1 MKVFSIYIK
10 KQWGKILFYL
20 LFSAVFFCLF
30 FLYQIPLHAAVYAVF
45 VGGAFGIAVLIFQF
59 IKFRQKYIQLERAV
73 SQKEFLPE
81 NLPKAEGGLEAEY
94 EKLVERLYE
103 NIQNMEN
110 IYNEKELDMLE
121 YYTLWVHQIKTPIAS
136 MYLKLQGED
145 SEFSREIG
153 TDLMRIEQYVEMV
166 LCYLRLDSSEK
177 DYVFREYS
185 LDSIIK
191 QAVRRF
197 APQFIRKKIKL
208 EYETTNA
215 VILTDEKWLL
225 FVLEQLLSNSLKYT
239 KPGGCISLQWKPPQL
254 LVVKDTGIGIAKEDL
269 PRIFE
274 KGYTGYNGR
283 EDKKASGIGLYL
295 CKRICEKL
303 GYGIWAESE
312 IHKGT
317 EMILDLKRKKLE
329 IE

>member
-1 MKVFSIYIK
+1 MEIFRVYIK
-10 KQWGKILFYL
+10 TQVGKICFYL
-20 LFSAVFFCLF
+20 LFSTIFF
-30 FLYQIPLHAAVYAVF
+30 FLFWMYQIPLHAAFYAILI
-45 VGGAFGIAVLIFQF
+45 GSIFGISVLIFQF
-59 IKFRQKYIQLERAV
+59 LKFRQKYVQLERAV
-73 SQKEFLPE
+73 NQKDFLME
-81 NLPKAEGGLEAEY
+81 NMPKAEGVLEDKY
-94 EKLVERLYE
+94 EKVIERIYE
-103 NIQNMEN
+103 EMQNLEN
-110 IYNEKELDMLE
+110 VHNEKEQDMLE

-136 MYLKLQGED
+136 MHLKIQSED

-153 TDLMRIEQYVEMV
+153 MDLMRIEQYVEMV

-197 APQFIRKKIKL
+197 ASQFIRKKIKL

-225 FVLEQLLSNSLKYT
+225 FVIEQLLSNALKYT
-239 KPGGCISLQWKPPQL
+239 KPGGGISLLWKPEQI

-283 EDKKASGIGLYL
+283 QDKKASGIGLYL
-295 CKRICEKL
+295 CKRICEKM
-303 GYGIWAESE
+303 GYGIRAESE
-312 IHKGT
+312 IYKGT
-317 EMILDLKRKKLE
+317 EMILDLKRKELE
-329 IE
+329 VE

>member
-1 MKVFSIYIK
+1 MDIFNKYIK

-20 LFSAVFFCLF
+20 LFSTVFFCLF
-30 FLYQIPLHAAVYAVF
+30 FLYQIPIHAAVYAVL
-45 VGGAFGIAVLIFQF
+45 VGGAFGIAVLTFQF
-59 IKFRQKYIQLERAV
+59 LKFREKYMQLERAV
-73 SQKEFLPE
+73 NQKEFLLE
-81 NLPKAEGGLEAEY
+81 NLPKAEGGLEEEY
-94 EKLVERLYE
+94 EKILERLYQ
-103 NIQNMEN
+103 NIQDMEN
-110 IYNEKELDMLE
+110 VHNEKELDMLE

-136 MYLKLQGED
+136 MYLKLQSED

-177 DYVFREYS
+177 DYVFREYA

-197 APQFIRKKIKL
+197 ASQFIRKKIRL

-215 VILTDEKWLL
+215 VVLTDEKWLL
-225 FVLEQLLSNSLKYT
+225 FVIEQLLSNSLKYT
-239 KPGGCISLQWKPPQL
+239 KPGGCISLQWKSEQL
-254 LVVKDTGIGIAKEDL
+254 LAVKDTGIGIAKEDL

-303 GYGIWAESE
+303 GYGIRAESE
-312 IHKGT
+312 IYKGT

>member
-1 MKVFSIYIK
+1 MEIFKKYIK

-20 LFSAVFFCLF
+20 LFSVVFFFLF
-30 FLYQIPLHAAVYAVF
+30 QMYQIPLHAAVYAVS
-45 VGGAFGIAVLIFQF
+45 VGGVLGIAVLMFQF
-59 IKFRQKYIQLERAV
+59 TKFRQKYIQLERAAN
-73 SQKEFLPE
+73 QKEFLPE
-81 NLPKAEGGLEAEY
+81 NLPKAEGGLEEEY
-94 EKLVERLYE
+94 EKILERLYE

-136 MYLKLQGED
+136 MYLKLQSED

-185 LDSIIK
+185 LDCIIK

-197 APQFIRKKIKL
+197 APQFIRKKIQL

-215 VILTDEKWLL
+215 VVLTDEKWLL
-225 FVLEQLLSNSLKYT
+225 FVIEQLLSNSLKYT
-239 KPGGCISLQWKPPQL
+239 KPGGRISLLWKPQQL

-283 EDKKASGIGLYL
+283 QDKKASGIGLYL

-303 GYGIWAESE
+303 GYGIRAESE
-312 IHKGT
+312 IYKGT
-317 EMILDLKRKKLE
+317 EIILDLKRKKLE

>member
-1 MKVFSIYIK
+1 MEIFKIYIR
-10 KQWGKILFYL
+10 KQGGKILFYL
-20 LFSAVFFCLF
+20 LFFTVFFFLF
-30 FLYQIPLHAAVYAVF
+30 QMYQIPLHAAFYAVS
-45 VGGAFGIAVLIFQF
+45 VGGVFGIAVLIFQF
-59 IKFRQKYIQLERAV
+59 MKFRQKYIQLERAV
-73 SQKEFLPE
+73 NQKEFLLE
-81 NLPKAEGGLEAEY
+81 NLPKAEDGLEEEY
-94 EKLVERLYE
+94 EKILEHLYK
-103 NIQNMEN
+103 NIQDMEN
-110 IYNEKELDMLE
+110 VHNEKEQDMLE

-136 MYLKLQGED
+136 MYLKLQSED

-166 LCYLRLDSSEK
+166 LCYLRLDSSER

-215 VILTDEKWLL
+215 IILTDEKWLL
-225 FVLEQLLSNSLKYT
+225 FVIEQLLSNSLKYT
-239 KPGGCISLQWKPPQL
+239 KPGGCISLQWKPQQI

-303 GYGIWAESE
+303 GYGIRAESE

-317 EMILDLKRKKLE
+317 EIILDLKRKKLE

>member
-1 MKVFSIYIK
+1 
-10 KQWGKILFYL
+10 
-20 LFSAVFFCLF
+20 
-30 FLYQIPLHAAVYAVF
+30 
-45 VGGAFGIAVLIFQF
+45 
-59 IKFRQKYIQLERAV
+59 
-73 SQKEFLPE
+73 
-81 NLPKAEGGLEAEY
+81 
-94 EKLVERLYE
+94 
-103 NIQNMEN
+103 
-110 IYNEKELDMLE
+110 MLE

-215 VILTDEKWLL
+215 VILTDEKYFLTVEAAAA
-225 FVLEQLLSNSLKYT
+225 FGSE
-239 KPGGCISLQWKPPQL
+239 
-254 LVVKDTGIGIAKEDL
+254 
-269 PRIFE
+269 
-274 KGYTGYNGR
+274 
-283 EDKKASGIGLYL
+283 
-295 CKRICEKL
+295 
-303 GYGIWAESE
+303 GYGNWNCQRRFAQNF
-312 IHKGT
+312 
-317 EMILDLKRKKLE
+317 
-329 IE
+329 

>member
-1 MKVFSIYIK
+1 MKIFKIYIK
-10 KQWGKILFYL
+10 KQWEKILFYL
-20 LFSAVFFCLF
+20 LFSTVFFFLF
-30 FLYQIPLHAAVYAVF
+30 FLYQIPLHAAYYATL
-45 VGGAFGIAVLIFQF
+45 VGGVLGIAVLIVQF
-59 IKFRQKYIQLERAV
+59 IKFRQKYMQLQSV
-73 SQKEFLPE
+73 IKQKEFLPE
-81 NLPKAEGGLEAEY
+81 NLPKAEGGLEEEY
-94 EKLVERLYE
+94 EKILEHLYE
-103 NIQNMEN
+103 KIQNIEN
-110 IYNEKELDMLE
+110 LYNEKEQDMLE

-136 MYLKLQGED
+136 MYLKLQSED

-153 TDLMRIEQYVEMV
+153 ADLMRIEQYVEMV
-166 LCYLRLDSSEK
+166 LCYLRLDSSDK

-208 EYETTNA
+208 KYETTHA
-215 VILTDEKWLL
+215 VVLTDEKWLL
-225 FVLEQLLSNSLKYT
+225 FIIEQLLSNSLKYT
-239 KPGGCISLQWKPPQL
+239 KPGGCISLEWKPEQL
-254 LVVKDTGIGIAKEDL
+254 LVVKDTGIGIAEEDL

-283 EDKKASGIGLYL
+283 QDKKASGIGLYL

-303 GYGIWAESE
+303 GCGIRAESE

-317 EMILDLKRKKLE
+317 EIILDLKRKKLE

>member
-1 MKVFSIYIK
+1 MKYLREYAGRIK
-10 KQWGKILFYL
+10 KPALAFFLCCFTAGCVAFLYDLPAEPVIYGGILCTLIML
-20 LFSAVFFCLF
+20 LFFWDGYRKYVRRRETLQQILDNS
-30 FLYQIPLHAAVYAVF
+30 FLEEKMFPEPLDETEKFYQEIVKNFNSL
-45 VGGAFGIAVLIFQF
+45 
-59 IKFRQKYIQLERAV
+59 RM
-73 SQKEFLPE
+73 
-81 NLPKAEGGLEAEY
+81 KAEGGKLRFY
-94 EKLVERLYE
+94 E
-103 NIQNMEN
+103 
-110 IYNEKELDMLE
+110 ELTD
-121 YYTLWVHQIKTPIAS
+121 YYTMWVHQIKTPISA
-136 MYLKLQGED
+136 LRLLLQENKEENKAAL
-145 SEFSREIG
+145 SELFK
-153 TDLMRIEQYVEMV
+153 IEQYVEMV

-283 EDKKASGIGLYL
+283 MERKSTGIGLYL
-295 CKRICEKL
+295 SQMAAKKL
-303 GYGIWAESE
+303 GHQITVVSKLGEGSSFTIDLAEYPLR
-312 IHKGT
+312 T
-317 EMILDLKRKKLE
+317 E
-329 IE
+329 

>member
-1 MKVFSIYIK
+1 MDIFNKYIK

-20 LFSAVFFCLF
+20 LFSTVFFCLF
-30 FLYQIPLHAAVYAVF
+30 FLYQIPIHAAVYAVL
-45 VGGAFGIAVLIFQF
+45 VGGAFGIAVLTFQF
-59 IKFRQKYIQLERAV
+59 LKFREKYMQLERAV
-73 SQKEFLPE
+73 NQKEFLLE
-81 NLPKAEGGLEAEY
+81 NLPKAEGGLEEEY
-94 EKLVERLYE
+94 EKILEHLYQ
-103 NIQNMEN
+103 NIQDMEN
-110 IYNEKELDMLE
+110 VHNEKELDMLE

-136 MYLKLQGED
+136 MYLKLQSED

-177 DYVFREYS
+177 DYVFREYA

-197 APQFIRKKIKL
+197 ASQFIRKKIRL

-215 VILTDEKWLL
+215 VVLTDEKWLL
-225 FVLEQLLSNSLKYT
+225 FVIEQLLSNSLKYT
-239 KPGGCISLQWKPPQL
+239 KPGGCISLQWKSEQL
-254 LVVKDTGIGIAKEDL
+254 LAVKDTGIGIAKEDL

-303 GYGIWAESE
+303 GYGIRAESE
-312 IHKGT
+312 IYKGT

>member
-1 MKVFSIYIK
+1 MKIFKIYIK
-10 KQWGKILFYL
+10 KQWEKILFYL
-20 LFSAVFFCLF
+20 LFSTVFFFLF
-30 FLYQIPLHAAVYAVF
+30 FLYQIPLHAAYYATL
-45 VGGAFGIAVLIFQF
+45 VGGVLGIAVLIVQF
-59 IKFRQKYIQLERAV
+59 IKFRQKYMQLQSV
-73 SQKEFLPE
+73 IKQKEFLPE
-81 NLPKAEGGLEAEY
+81 NLPKAEGGLEEEY
-94 EKLVERLYE
+94 EK
-103 NIQNMEN
+103 IQNIEN
-110 IYNEKELDMLE
+110 LYNEKEQDMLE

-136 MYLKLQGED
+136 MYLKLQSED

-153 TDLMRIEQYVEMV
+153 ADLMRIEQYVEMV
-166 LCYLRLDSSEK
+166 LCYLRLDSSDK

-208 EYETTNA
+208 KYETTHA
-215 VILTDEKWLL
+215 VVLTDEKWLL
-225 FVLEQLLSNSLKYT
+225 FIIEQLLSNSLKYT
-239 KPGGCISLQWKPPQL
+239 KPGGCISLEWKPEQL
-254 LVVKDTGIGIAKEDL
+254 LVVKDTGIGIAEEDL

-283 EDKKASGIGLYL
+283 QDKKASGIGLYL

-303 GYGIWAESE
+303 GCGIRAESE

-317 EMILDLKRKKLE
+317 EIILDLKRKKLE

>member
-1 MKVFSIYIK
+1 
-10 KQWGKILFYL
+10 
-20 LFSAVFFCLF
+20 
-30 FLYQIPLHAAVYAVF
+30 
-45 VGGAFGIAVLIFQF
+45 
-59 IKFRQKYIQLERAV
+59 
-73 SQKEFLPE
+73 
-81 NLPKAEGGLEAEY
+81 
-94 EKLVERLYE
+94 
-103 NIQNMEN
+103 
-110 IYNEKELDMLE
+110 
-121 YYTLWVHQIKTPIAS
+121 
-136 MYLKLQGED
+136 
-145 SEFSREIG
+145 
-153 TDLMRIEQYVEMV
+153 MV

>member
-20 LFSAVFFCLF
+20 LFSTAFFCLF
-30 FLYQIPLHAAVYAVF
+30 FLYQIPVHAAVYAVF
-45 VGGAFGIAVLIFQF
+45 VGGILGISVLTFQF
-59 IKFRQKYIQLERAV
+59 FKFREKYMQLERTAN
-73 SQKEFLPE
+73 QKEFLPE
-81 NLPKAEGGLEAEY
+81 NLPKAEGGLEEEY
-94 EKLVERLYE
+94 EKIVERLYE
-103 NIQNMEN
+103 NMQNMEN
-110 IYNEKELDMLE
+110 VYNEKELDMLE

-136 MYLKLQGED
+136 MYLKLQSED
-145 SEFSREIG
+145 SKFSREIG

-185 LDSIIK
+185 LDGMMK

-197 APQFIRKKIKL
+197 APQFIRKRIKL

-215 VILTDEKWLL
+215 IILTDEKWLL
-225 FVLEQLLSNSLKYT
+225 FVIEQLLSNSLKYT
-239 KPGGCISLQWKPPQL
+239 KPGGCISLQWRPEQIL
-254 LVVKDTGIGIAKEDL
+254 IVKDTGIGIAAEDL

-303 GYGIWAESE
+303 GYGIRAESE

-317 EMILDLKRKKLE
+317 EIILDLKRKKVE

>member
-1 MKVFSIYIK
+1 MEIFKIYIR
-10 KQWGKILFYL
+10 KQGGKILFYL
-20 LFSAVFFCLF
+20 LFSTVFFFLF
-30 FLYQIPLHAAVYAVF
+30 QMYQIPLHAAFYAVS
-45 VGGAFGIAVLIFQF
+45 VGGVFGIAVLIFQF
-59 IKFRQKYIQLERAV
+59 MKFRQKYIQLERAV
-73 SQKEFLPE
+73 NQKEFLLE
-81 NLPKAEGGLEAEY
+81 NLPKAEDGLEEEY
-94 EKLVERLYE
+94 EKILEHLYK
-103 NIQNMEN
+103 NIQDMEN
-110 IYNEKELDMLE
+110 VHNEKEQDMLE

-208 EYETTNA
+208 EYETTKA

-239 KPGGCISLQWKPPQL
+239 KPGGCISLQWKPQQL

>member
-1 MKVFSIYIK
+1 MDIFKKYIK
-10 KQWGKILFYL
+10 KQWGRILFYL
-20 LFSAVFFCLF
+20 LFSSVFFCLF
-30 FLYQIPLHAAVYAVF
+30 LMYQIPLHAAFYAVC
-45 VGGAFGIAVLIFQF
+45 VGGVFGIAVLIFQF
-59 IKFRQKYIQLERAV
+59 TKFCQKYIQLERAV
-73 SQKEFLPE
+73 NQKEFLLE
-81 NLPKAEGGLEAEY
+81 NLPKAEGGLEEEY
-94 EKLVERLYE
+94 EKIVECLYE

-110 IYNEKELDMLE
+110 VYNEKELDMLE

-136 MYLKLQGED
+136 MYLKLQSED

-153 TDLMRIEQYVEMV
+153 ADLMRIEQYVEMV

-197 APQFIRKKIKL
+197 APQFIRKKIRL

-215 VILTDEKWLL
+215 VVLTDEKWLL
-225 FVLEQLLSNSLKYT
+225 FVIEQLLSNSLKYT
-239 KPGGCISLQWKPPQL
+239 KPGGRISLEWKPEQL

-283 EDKKASGIGLYL
+283 QDKKASGIGLYL

-312 IHKGT
+312 IYKGT
-317 EMILDLKRKKLE
+317 EIILDLKRKKLE